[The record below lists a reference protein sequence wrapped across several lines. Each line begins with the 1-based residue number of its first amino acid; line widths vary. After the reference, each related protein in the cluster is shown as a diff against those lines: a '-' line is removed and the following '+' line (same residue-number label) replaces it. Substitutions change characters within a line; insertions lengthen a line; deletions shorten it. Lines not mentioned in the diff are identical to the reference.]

1 MSQPFSTPGW
11 RLDSLTFAYD
21 QRSCLN
27 DISID
32 LQTGLLYGLI
42 GPNGSGKS
50 TLIDLLSG
58 YLRPDTGSL
67 FLNGKALSDYS
78 STQRAR
84 MLTVIPQSFT
94 FNFDFSVYDTVMMGR
109 HPHIPRFSAPQ
120 HDDYAKVDE
129 ALNLLDLNDLA
140 QRSVRE
146 LSGGEKQR
154 VMIGRALAQDTD
166 FILLDEV
173 TANLDISHAITIMQA
188 VKNLTAEGKT
198 VVAALH
204 DLNMALAYCDRV
216 LVISDGSLQ
225 SCGPAAE
232 IINTS
237 MVADIYR
244 VPAEILETGDGRSHL
259 SFIYR

>member
-1 MSQPFSTPGW
+1 MNQPFSSTGW
-11 RLDSLTFAYD
+11 RLDSLSFSYD
-21 QRSCLN
+21 QRRCLN

-32 LQTGLLYGLI
+32 LKAGLLYGLI

-58 YLRPDTGSL
+58 YLRPGSGSV
-67 FLNGKALSDYS
+67 FLNGKALFDYS

-84 MLTVIPQSFT
+84 LVTVIPQSFT
-94 FNFDFSVYDTVMMGR
+94 FNFDFSVYATVMMGR
-109 HPHIPRFSAPQ
+109 HPHIPRFTAPQ
-120 HDDYAKVDE
+120 HDDYAKVDD

-188 VKNLTAEGKT
+188 VKKLTTEGKT

-216 LVISDGSLQ
+216 LVISDGCLK
-225 SCGPAAE
+225 CFGAAAE
-232 IINTS
+232 IINTA